1 MPLLEVHNVH
11 AAYADRVEVLHGID
25 ITVDSGEFVTLIGAN
40 GAGKTTTMKTI
51 MGQVP
56 HRGGTIRFEQ
66 APIMDWATPDIAR
79 LGISLVPEGRG
90 IFAGLSV
97 YDNLRVA
104 ATRWL
109 KRGGRID
116 ADLDRT
122 FALFPILAERRH
134 QYGWSLSGGQQQM
147 LAIGRALMSRPKLML
162 LDEPSLGLAP
172 NLVDQVF
179 DALKRINEDGVA
191 ILLVEQNAYMA
202 LEFSS
207 RGYVIERGS
216 ISLGGSSADLLS
228 DERIK
233 AAYLGE

>member
-11 AAYADRVEVLHGID
+11 AAYADQVEVLHGID
-25 ITVDSGEFVTLIGAN
+25 LTVESGEFVTLIGAN

-56 HRGGTIRFEQ
+56 HRGGAIRFEQ

-109 KRGGRID
+109 KRGDRID

-179 DALKRINEDGVA
+179 DALKRINDNGVA

-207 RGYVIERGS
+207 RGYVIERGA
-216 ISLGGSSADLLS
+216 ISLAGSSADLLS

>member
-1 MPLLEVHNVH
+1 MPLLEVHNLH
-11 AAYADRVEVLHGID
+11 AAHGDRVEVLHGID

-56 HRGGTIRFEQ
+56 HRSGGLRFEG
-66 APIMDWATPDIAR
+66 AAIIDRSTPDIAR

-90 IFAGLSV
+90 VFAGLSV

-109 KRGGRID
+109 RCGARID
-116 ADLDRT
+116 ADVDRV
-122 FALFPILAERRH
+122 FALFPVLAERRR
-134 QYGWSLSGGQQQM
+134 QLGWALSGGQQQM
-147 LAIGRALMSRPKLML
+147 LAIGRALMSRPTLML

-179 DALKRINEDGVA
+179 DALKRINESGVA

-202 LEFSS
+202 LELSS
-207 RGYVIERGS
+207 RGYVLERGAVT
-216 ISLGGSSADLLS
+216 LTGPSAALLA
-228 DERIK
+228 DERVK